1 MEKARP
7 KHKRVFAL
15 LLAAIMLLSGCGIST
30 PEPPAAELIGC
41 VGDLPASLMLADA
54 GGKLI
59 VCAQYD
65 GRTGLT
71 AVDVDADTV
80 TATRELPGWYELSA
94 QRFDDDIADSP
105 ALMEK
110 LRIMCEAIRAGFDTE
125 GWTELPW
132 ERLLK

>member
-54 GGKLI
+54 ARWTLYAGKGEPVYFIDSYAKQNEHEDRARLMEY
-59 VCAQYD
+59 VMTKQY
-65 GRTGLT
+65 
-71 AVDVDADTV
+71 
-80 TATRELPGWYELSA
+80 
-94 QRFDDDIADSP
+94 FDNDIAASP
-105 ALMEK
+105 ALTEK
-110 LRIMCEAIRAGFDTE
+110 LRIMCEAIRVGFDTE